1 MSRHWQGRERRKPAS
16 LHPWAV
22 TILTPGLP
30 GFHAPKTLGFG
41 ELWEKQVSSKR
52 KELCWGQEG
61 ARVQG
66 SPGQ

>member
-1 MSRHWQGRERRKPAS
+1 MSRHWQGRECRKPAS

-30 GFHAPKTLGFG
+30 AFHVPKPLGFAVMG
-41 ELWEKQVSSKR
+41 KQVSSKR